1 MAENQNWDLEKSGP
15 AMVPEAVT
23 PNNSADLTN
32 TARALFVG
40 AAGNANLTF
49 VNGTTLVVTGLL
61 AGQVYPFA
69 ITSVR
74 STSTTAASM
83 VALR

>member
-15 AMVPEAVT
+15 AVVPEVVT
-23 PNNSADLTN
+23 PVDSADLTN
-32 TARALFVG
+32 TSRALYVG
-40 AAGNANLTF
+40 AAGNLKATF
-49 VNGTTLVVTGLL
+49 AHGSIVTIAGLL

-69 ITSVR
+69 LTKVFSG
-74 STSTTAASM
+74 STTAASM

>member
-1 MAENQNWDLEKSGP
+1 MANNNFDLEKSGP
-15 AMVPEAVT
+15 ATVPEAVT
-23 PNNSADLTN
+23 PANSTDLTN
-32 TARALFVG
+32 PSRALYVG
-40 AAGNANLTF
+40 ATGNANLTF
-49 VNGTTLVVTGLL
+49 VNGTTLVVAGLL

-69 ITSVR
+69 ITAVR